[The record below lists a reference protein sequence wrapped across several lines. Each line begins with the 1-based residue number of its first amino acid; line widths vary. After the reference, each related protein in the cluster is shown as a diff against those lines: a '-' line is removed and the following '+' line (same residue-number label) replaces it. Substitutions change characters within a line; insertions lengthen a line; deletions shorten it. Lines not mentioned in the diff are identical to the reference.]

1 MPPKQRRGT
10 FTLPAKRAG
19 GGPSAAST
27 RSAPS
32 GLPKA
37 GGTGVNRKGCVR
49 RKGGR
54 GRREERV
61 DERNE

>member
-37 GGTGVNRKGCVR
+37 GVNRKGCVR
-49 RKGGR
+49 RKGVWEGGGKARGESGR
-54 GRREERV
+54 EK
-61 DERNE
+61 